1 MARPLFVKN
10 SNASWVQASDYNI
23 NNGSWTRGKLI
34 YVKTDKGWEHEH
46 EYQNFRETS
55 VANCV
60 DEQEYVYDC
69 PCYETGAYSNTYY
82 GTTDPNNHKGS
93 YSYIGAVNYDTTYH
107 TKKYKCVAC
116 GQAAPAQDSLE
127 AHTASSA
134 WTYDSS
140 KHWHVCTAACG
151 AKLNEASHVAAANM
165 TWDTSDHWYPCTSN
179 CGVKLSQAAHD
190 YYPTSYNA
198 DTNDPDNYHWSQQD
212 CKVCDYTNQIERLPH
227 TLISSYSPYLDLT
240 HLTTTWCEL
249 CGYYTKVNEEEYH
262 EFSTNYFYDNQ
273 DYQHWKVCEQCGS
286 EGNTREQH
294 SKVTYGAFSGKLDY
308 DIHTWYCTT
317 SGCSWEKQEAHT
329 LTWNSN
335 SSQHWKQCEVCGAGT
350 GVNGNDSNHFPLTTP
365 VAHDNPVSSYLDQST
380 TGHYRLTICSTCNGT
395 MFDTWEDHTPDYS
408 TWLSDN
414 NEHWRK
420 CSGCDYEKIQAAPHR
435 DPGVWESQAN
445 YHYKYC
451 ADGCG
456 QFYGREEHIESGWKN
471 DNPEGHYKECTVC
484 EYEMVAPQPHL
495 LVWRYNL
502 ISHWEH
508 CTTCEWESDSSNH
521 TPSNYWSSNAT
532 YHWKDC
538 AAGCGYEMDKDTHNP
553 QSYWGFYDGSYHY
566 KYCDDCG
573 WNVETSAHTPSS
585 TWSTSGSSHWHECTA
600 NCGYQSDFGN
610 HYGSWTSYD
619 DNYHQKLCATCDYVI
634 NGLTPHD
641 AVGGWEYSDYYHWK
655 TCYTCNG
662 TLYWNAHTTP
672 STWDTGDDSK
682 HYKYCTCGKVMDSG
696 THYGSYESDEY
707 NHWKNCST
715 CGKSMVSTTAHSLGG
730 WQTDSS
736 THWKICSTCDA
747 KVQYTSHVDIDG
759 WETDSVDHWKVCRDC
774 GYRTGS
780 YIAHSGSWD
789 WDSYNHWKNCSTCG
803 YDMEYPT
810 AHSGSWEYDNYNH
823 WKYCSTCGY
832 TMVSSK
838 SHDLSGWDW
847 SDTWHW
853 KDCTTCG
860 ARTNYQQ
867 HSYSDSIT
875 TQPSCTTNGVRTY
888 SCDCGKY
895 YTESIAAFGHTDI
908 DGWRTDSVDHWKVCA
923 TCGTR
928 TGNYIAHSGSW
939 DYNEYNHWKYCST
952 CGYTMVSSTSHDL
965 GSWDYSSYYHWRD
978 CTTCGARTNYGGH
991 SNPGY
996 WNAYNGSYHYK
1007 NCTDCNYNIESGS
1020 HSGSWDYDTDYHWKN
1035 CSACGYSMVSRT
1047 GHSMTFSSDENYEY
1061 YTCSGGCGYYNSFS
1075 HSPSYSGWGDTFGG
1089 SYHNQ
1094 FCPSCGHE
1102 WMHQAGKGSYC
1113 SKCDKM

>member
-573 WNVETSAHTPSS
+573 WNVET
-585 TWSTSGSSHWHECTA
+585 G
-600 NCGYQSDFGN
+600 
-610 HYGSWTSYD
+610 
-619 DNYHQKLCATCDYVI
+619 
-634 NGLTPHD
+634 
-641 AVGGWEYSDYYHWK
+641 
-655 TCYTCNG
+655 
-662 TLYWNAHTTP
+662 
-672 STWDTGDDSK
+672 
-682 HYKYCTCGKVMDSG
+682 
-696 THYGSYESDEY
+696 
-707 NHWKNCST
+707 
-715 CGKSMVSTTAHSLGG
+715 
-730 WQTDSS
+730 
-736 THWKICSTCDA
+736 
-747 KVQYTSHVDIDG
+747 
-759 WETDSVDHWKVCRDC
+759 
-774 GYRTGS
+774 
-780 YIAHSGSWD
+780 AHSGS
-789 WDSYNHWKNCSTCG
+789 
-803 YDMEYPT
+803 YD
-810 AHSGSWEYDNYNH
+810 YDDYNH
-823 WKYCSTCGY
+823 WKYCSACGY
-832 TMVSSK
+832 TIVSSTPHRLG
-838 SHDLSGWDW
+838 SWDW
-847 SDTWHW
+847 SDSMHW
-853 KDCTTCG
+853 RDCIDCG
-860 ARTNYQQ
+860 LRDYDF
-867 HSYSDSIT
+867 HSYSSSIT
-875 TQPSCTTNGVRTY
+875 TQPGCTTSGVRTY
-888 SCDCGKY
+888 SCECG
-895 YTESIAAFGHTDI
+895 
-908 DGWRTDSVDHWKVCA
+908 
-923 TCGTR
+923 
-928 TGNYIAHSGSW
+928 
-939 DYNEYNHWKYCST
+939 
-952 CGYTMVSSTSHDL
+952 
-965 GSWDYSSYYHWRD
+965 SSY
-978 CTTCGARTNYGGH
+978 TSTIPATGH
-991 SNPGY
+991 SEPAS
-996 WNAYNGSYHYK
+996 WSSNGTHHYK
-1007 NCTDCNYNIESGS
+1007 NCTICGTQLAKGA
-1020 HSGSWDYDTDYHWKN
+1020 HSGTYYYDDSYHWKN
-1035 CSACGYSMVSRT
+1035 CDTCGRSMVSKT
-1047 GHSMTFSSDENYEY
+1047 YHWPEY
-1061 YTCSGGCGYYNSFS
+1061 NGWYKTLGTYHAYTCECGCTWTHEQGTYIL
-1075 HSPSYSGWGDTFGG
+1075 
-1089 SYHNQ
+1089 
-1094 FCPSCGHE
+1094 SCDL
-1102 WMHQAGKGSYC
+1102 
-1113 SKCDKM
+1113 CDKM